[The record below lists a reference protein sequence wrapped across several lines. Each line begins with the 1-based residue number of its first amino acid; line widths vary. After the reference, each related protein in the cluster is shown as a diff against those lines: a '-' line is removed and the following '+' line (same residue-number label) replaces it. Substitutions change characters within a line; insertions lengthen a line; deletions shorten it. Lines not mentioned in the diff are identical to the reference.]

1 MNQSGSQSNHLGVR
15 LLAAFVLI
23 FTLAFAPGVS
33 LAAEKGDHK
42 DRTELR
48 IQDMHAKLNI
58 TAAQEEQWSK
68 VAQTMRD
75 DASAIDVLVQARMAH
90 SKDMTALDD
99 LKSYGE
105 IADAHAEGIKKLTPV
120 FAVLY
125 DTMSDP
131 QKLAADNLFRRGE
144 HMSAR
149 HKQGRKASAKN

>member
-1 MNQSGSQSNHLGVR
+1 
-15 LLAAFVLI
+15 
-23 FTLAFAPGVS
+23 
-33 LAAEKGDHK
+33 
-42 DRTELR
+42 
-48 IQDMHAKLNI
+48 
-58 TAAQEEQWSK
+58 
-68 VAQTMRD
+68 
-75 DASAIDVLVQARMAH
+75 MAH

>member
-1 MNQSGSQSNHLGVR
+1 VAVKSNHLGVR

-125 DTMSDP
+125 DSMSDP

-149 HKQGRKASAKN
+149 TNRVARLSAKN